1 MSRQNELTAVP
12 QETTVIDADVHVSRG
27 ISAEEMA
34 DYLDEPHKSR
44 VLQEYCYPATKG
56 ADWDPYLGGDIVE
69 RRLDGPETVE
79 QTLQEKFGIDY
90 PILNPMM
97 GLARLPDSNLA
108 VELMRA
114 RNDIFLDKFIDGTD
128 FPGLAL
134 ITTQKPD
141 KAAEEIDRMANE
153 DQIVGLFVESTGPHP
168 PLGDPSYDVLYQAAE
183 DNGLNIAYHA
193 AAGYNFK
200 YDFPLQNRGFEQF
213 LEIHSLA
220 HLWSQSETLTS
231 LIVQGV
237 PEKFPDLKFTFLEA
251 GISWVPYMMWR
262 LNKEYSIR
270 KREAPLLERSPE
282 EYIRDQFYFASQPLG
297 EPNHPNQMGK
307 MIDIIGAESLM
318 FATDY
323 PHWDFD
329 NPRELDK
336 HLRATYSEAEREQVL
351 SRTAKEAFDL
361 DI

>member
-1 MSRQNELTAVP
+1 MSNRDQMISIS
-12 QETTVIDADVHVSRG
+12 QDTTVVDADVHVTRG
-27 ISAEEMA
+27 ISVEEMA
-34 DYLDEPHKSR
+34 DYLEDPYKSR
-44 VLQEYCYPATKG
+44 ILQQYCYPATKG
-56 ADWDPYLGGDIVE
+56 ADWDPYMGGDIAE
-69 RRLDGPETVE
+69 RRLNGPEDVE
-79 QTLQEKFGIDY
+79 RTLRGEFGIDY

-108 VELMRA
+108 VEFMRA
-114 RNDIFLDKFIDGTD
+114 RNDIFIDKFLDGTD
-128 FPGLAL
+128 FLGLAL

-141 KAAEEIDRMANE
+141 KAAEEIDRIADE
-153 DQIVGLFVESTGPHP
+153 DQIVGLFLESTGPHP
-168 PLGDPSYDVLYQAAE
+168 PLGDPSYDMLYQAAE
-183 DNGLNIAYHA
+183 DNGLNVAYHA

-213 LEIHSLA
+213 LEVHTLA

-231 LIVQGV
+231 LIVQGT
-237 PEKFPDLKFTFLEA
+237 PEKFPDLNFTFLEA
-251 GISWVPYMMWR
+251 GISWIPYMMWR

-270 KREAPLLERSPE
+270 KREAPLLEKSPE

-297 EPNHPNQMGK
+297 EPNHAGHMGE
-307 MIDIIGAESLM
+307 MIDIIGTESIM

-336 HLRATYSEAEREQVL
+336 HLQAMYTDEEREQVL
-351 SRTAKEAFDL
+351 SGTPAEAFDL